1 MKEYIFN
8 IHDLT
13 LIMTV
18 AECLLLCVFQQALPI
33 RDRNYGRLLS
43 LFLLTVATA
52 AACTLLL
59 WNDQFRPSSPLGQT
73 LQPYLLFTTLMLKGP
88 AFYLFVSALTKHDLR
103 LQRRHALHLTP
114 ALLMAILIFAF
125 GLSSDDLRYVRTGA
139 EALPIGLVDRV
150 WDLAKLVPLAYA
162 LAAVLMLRRYR
173 GELEDE
179 YSHFSTTELSW
190 LNILTYGVLISWS
203 WSLLVHLLGYRIP
216 ASTADML
223 GIIDNYTTCIL
234 VNAFFAYSLSYAH
247 QLLAT
252 RPQPSRESSEEKPPE
267 SAVARVRQAMETEK
281 IYLKKNLSL
290 DIFSKSIQLSP
301 RVVSSVVNKHF
312 GTNFFEFINT
322 YRVEEAKALLA
333 DASRAEMTIMDILL
347 ECGFNSKSAFNR
359 FFSRLTGMSPREYR
373 KQALEKSQ
381 LATAS

>member
-150 WDLAKLVPLAYA
+150 WDLVKLVPLAYA